1 MILHFLDET
10 IDNNLE
16 CNENVSK
23 VLYYNTLCTLRM
35 SMMSNLKTLKFINI
49 LLINLF
55 SHTKVLS
62 QVVWSYLTTEC
73 NLKKQALRIIM
84 NWSWR

>member
-23 VLYYNTLCTLRM
+23 VLYYNTLCT
-35 SMMSNLKTLKFINI
+35 SKNVND
-49 LLINLF
+49 
-55 SHTKVLS
+55 
-62 QVVWSYLTTEC
+62 E
-73 NLKKQALRIIM
+73 
-84 NWSWR
+84 